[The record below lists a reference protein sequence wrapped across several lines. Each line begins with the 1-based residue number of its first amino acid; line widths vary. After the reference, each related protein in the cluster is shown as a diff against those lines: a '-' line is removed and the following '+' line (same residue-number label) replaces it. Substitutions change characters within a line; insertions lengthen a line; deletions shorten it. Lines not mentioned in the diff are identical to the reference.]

1 MKVVCKDA
9 YHTKELTA
17 PEKILRPPGFILHF
31 SVDYDQS
38 FTH

>member
-9 YHTKELTA
+9 YNSEELTA
-17 PEKILRPPGFILHF
+17 SEKLLMIPGFILHF
-31 SVDYDQS
+31 LVDYDQS